1 MRVKPFQTILGVV
14 VFYFHILGV
23 HGETDEEAQP
33 AYEYVQIFKS
43 IPALFEY
50 LLDALEERPEILEKN
65 DVTLFNRNLDVDN
78 SEECENS
85 EYDNGIDKRNAKCDV
100 NDNNFNSVNKRDTD
114 TSDEVKETT
123 ATYEYGNSNVV
134 TTGLDEIDRSKVLK
148 VTKRLVDN
156 DFNNKDVGDM
166 KNKIKTNENRLKGR
180 FKRDVL
186 SKLDDDSAD
195 LFRTYGE
202 GFFGFEHLF
211 GLDLKPEEIE
221 ERILEAEKLLEEHNS
236 KKNEE

>member
-1 MRVKPFQTILGVV
+1 MVSSLLLQERSLQ
-14 VFYFHILGV
+14 
-23 HGETDEEAQP
+23 TDEEAQP

-65 DVTLFNRNLDVDN
+65 DVTLFNRNLDVDD

-85 EYDNGIDKRNAKCDV
+85 EHEKTIDKRNAKCDV
-100 NDNNFNSVNKRDTD
+100 NDNNYNSVHKRDTD
-114 TSDEVKETT
+114 TSNEVKESTV
-123 ATYEYGNSNVV
+123 TYEYGNSNVV
-134 TTGLDEIDRSKVLK
+134 MKGLDEMEILK
-148 VTKRLVDN
+148 VTRRLVNN
-156 DFNNKDVGDM
+156 DFNNKDIGDM
-166 KNKIKTNENRLKGR
+166 RNKIKTNENRLKGR

-221 ERILEAEKLLEEHNS
+221 ESILEAEKLLEEHNS